1 MRAALFI
8 MLDDCLI
15 RTRSRR
21 KYPLH
26 SEDWVI
32 NAQSFFALK
41 KAVARKEKIIVIS
54 KQPAVAHGIIE
65 ERVYLRK
72 VESILSTL
80 ERDLKVLPNSIVNL
94 YSTDEESFNW
104 IPKPGLVYEAV
115 IDYELNLV
123 NSTFIYGGEGGKEL
137 AAILPINSYNV
148 LELNYEV

>member
-15 RTRSRR
+15 RTRSKR

-26 SEDWVI
+26 SEDWVL

-41 KAVARKEKIIVIS
+41 KAVARKEKIVVIS
-54 KQPAVAHGIIE
+54 KQPAVANGIID
-65 ERVYLRK
+65 ERIFLRK
-72 VESILSTL
+72 VESILYRL
-80 ERDLKVLPNSIVNL
+80 EKDLKVLPNSIVNL
-94 YSTDEESFNW
+94 YSIDEESFNW
-104 IPKPGLVYEAV
+104 IPNPGLVYEATLE
-115 IDYELNLV
+115 YELDLV